1 MIKESIFKSAVVKMT
16 EKFSYKN
23 ILIQHQQEERKKEL
37 IKMLNKYS
45 FKNEMPGEFI
55 YVLEIDGHNYY
66 YTNHFCLVCGNFTRI
81 GDEIYC
87 DSIPS
92 KISCVDVHHLHQSKQ
107 SDYFNEVKYYLKEY
121 SKTMYVREEIL
132 GLPNFELLLVEYDLY
147 RINTKYMDAIELTHR
162 YSVEEYDR
170 LQFLYPHIRKNLI
183 DLKFYELELQK
194 SYFKYHNKLFIIY
207 PWIKQMVY
215 SYLILDTT
223 DYIMD
228 NLDNLDE

>member
-1 MIKESIFKSAVVKMT
+1 MT

-23 ILIQHQQEERKKEL
+23 ILIQHKQEELKKEL

-45 FKNEMPGEFI
+45 FKNEIPGEFI
-55 YVLEIDGHNYY
+55 YLLEVEGHNYY

-92 KISCVDVHHLHQSKQ
+92 NISCVNVHHLHQSRQ
-107 SDYFNEVKYYLKEY
+107 LDYLNQAKYYLKEY
-121 SKTMYVREEIL
+121 SKTMYVRETIL
-132 GLPNFELLLVEYDLY
+132 GKHKFESLLGEYDWY
-147 RINTKYMDAIELTHR
+147 RINTRYLCAFELTNR

-170 LQFLYPHIRKNLI
+170 LQYLYVHIRKNLI

-207 PWIKQMVY
+207 PWIKEMVY
-215 SYLILDTT
+215 SYLFLDTT
-223 DYIMD
+223 DYLLD